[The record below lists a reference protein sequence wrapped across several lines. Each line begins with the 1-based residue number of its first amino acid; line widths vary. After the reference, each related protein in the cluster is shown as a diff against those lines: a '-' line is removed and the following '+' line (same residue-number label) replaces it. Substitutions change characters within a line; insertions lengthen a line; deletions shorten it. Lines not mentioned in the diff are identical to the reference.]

1 MESIRILK
9 LYFQFMDLGSRY
21 FGHLANTSRSELL
34 LIILWFNT
42 SYSVASGI
50 IYELGT
56 CKCAIRRLIFE
67 LNQFWA
73 INIENYVDSTLLRH
87 MYLSWLAKCL
97 DQHRYTI
104 GKPLLKTV
112 GSSLGRHNWISVW
125 TTEAL
130 HVILASVGPMQ
141 ILQAQHWLNV
151 GLRYLG

>member
-1 MESIRILK
+1 M
-9 LYFQFMDLGSRY
+9 
-21 FGHLANTSRSELL
+21 H
-34 LIILWFNT
+34 
-42 SYSVASGI
+42 
-50 IYELGT
+50 
-56 CKCAIRRLIFE
+56 
-67 LNQFWA
+67 
-73 INIENYVDSTLLRH
+73 IENYVDSTLLRL

-104 GKPLLKTV
+104 GKPLLKTG

-151 GLRYLG
+151 GLRYLGQNNIKVLLAFQSQSIVGPTVGDYVGLISKMTLISTKSTTTTKTTLTLHRYVNLARICFFNQ